1 MESISQALTWS
12 FMQDIVNHHGWLWP
26 VFEVIH
32 YVGMSLLVGVIG
44 ALDLRI
50 LGLFRSV
57 PIGAFKA
64 YVPLAMGAFVANL
77 VSGTVFVTSN
87 ATGAGFYV
95 ENLSFQ
101 LKCLA
106 LLLAFV
112 NLLLFQ
118 FSGLERRVYAVP
130 AGGDAPG
137 IAKLVAVVSLVS
149 WVAVIAFGRLLMYN
163 DALLYTLDM

>member
-1 MESISQALTWS
+1 MESLSQALSWPW
-12 FMQDIVNHHGWLWP
+12 MQQIVNHHGWLWP
-26 VFEVIH
+26 VFEIIH
-32 YVGMSLLVGVIG
+32 YAGMSLLIGVIG

-50 LGLFRSV
+50 LGFFRSV

-64 YVPLAMGAFVANL
+64 WVPLAVVAFVANL

-101 LKCLA
+101 LKVLA
-106 LLLAFV
+106 LVVAFA
-112 NLLLFQ
+112 NLMIFQ

-130 AGGDAPG
+130 AGADAPG
-137 IAKLVAVVSLVS
+137 SAKVVALVSLVS
-149 WVAVIAFGRLLMYN
+149 WVAVIVFGRLLMYN
-163 DALLYTLDM
+163 DALLYSLGL